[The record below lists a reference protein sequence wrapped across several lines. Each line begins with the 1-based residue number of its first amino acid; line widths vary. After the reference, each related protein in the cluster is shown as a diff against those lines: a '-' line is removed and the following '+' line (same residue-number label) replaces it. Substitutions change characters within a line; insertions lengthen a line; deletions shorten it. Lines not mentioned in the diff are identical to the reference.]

1 MVSNK
6 ENINERISFPVNRNP
21 LPLTVIKDSF
31 KICFHEIEKLLP
43 VERIFEKL
51 KENSFD

>member
-21 LPLTVIKDSF
+21 LQLTVIKDSF
-31 KICFHEIEKLLP
+31 KIYFQEMEKMLP
-43 VERIFEKL
+43 VERIF
-51 KENSFD
+51 